1 MNTPKTSQ
9 TIRRFC
15 PINEAVTYSGISRG
29 KLYQYAA
36 ANPGLFRKNGSATLV
51 DIRRLDELLDNL
63 PVG

>member
-1 MNTPKTSQ
+1 MNALKTSQ

-15 PINEAVTYSGISRG
+15 PIHEAVVYSSISRG

-36 ANPGLFRKNGSATLV
+36 ANPGLFRKNGSATIV
-51 DIRRLDELLDNL
+51 DLRRLDELLDNL